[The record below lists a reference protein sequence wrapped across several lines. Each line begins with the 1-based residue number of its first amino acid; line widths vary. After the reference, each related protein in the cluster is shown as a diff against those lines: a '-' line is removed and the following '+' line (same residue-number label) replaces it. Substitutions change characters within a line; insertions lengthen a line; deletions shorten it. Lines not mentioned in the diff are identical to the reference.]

1 MVDFCK
7 TFSFDTLPTGWKK
20 LGGKHK
26 CTVGTKKSLQTS
38 KIFLEVLNIIQAF
51 WAITTNLIQCCM
63 FDSKILN
70 TKGIFVG
77 QNVSKNNTGW
87 FLRYLKLNCCVVQLH
102 IGPLGEPRIN
112 KILGGLN
119 IFIACKKQ
127 GHRISM
133 AKSVGKKSFKK
144 LSILSKWCRIIPGI
158 NLPFFL

>member
-1 MVDFCK
+1 MHC
-7 TFSFDTLPTGWKK
+7 GHKK
-20 LGGKHK
+20 
-26 CTVGTKKSLQTS
+26 VS
-38 KIFLEVLNIIQAF
+38 KIQQNISRSVKLFKHSEQSI
-51 WAITTNLIQCCM
+51 TNLIQCCM

-70 TKGIFVG
+70 TKGILVG

-133 AKSVGKKSFKK
+133 AKSVGKK
-144 LSILSKWCRIIPGI
+144 IISKTKYSK
-158 NLPFFL
+158 